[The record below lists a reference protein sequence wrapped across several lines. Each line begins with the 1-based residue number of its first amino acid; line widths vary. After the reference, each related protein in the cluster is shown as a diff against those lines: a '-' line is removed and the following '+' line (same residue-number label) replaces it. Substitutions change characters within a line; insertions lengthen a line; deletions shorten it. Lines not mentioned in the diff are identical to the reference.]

1 MPFFH
6 FGRKIEL
13 SKEYSLADIPV
24 FSSLTP
30 FEQKA
35 IEKKARLVEL
45 KRGDI
50 VYEEDTPPDAF
61 YVVISGRFRLF
72 LKGKPGRPEKTLIF
86 FHRGDHFSEV
96 SLMTGKMHSASVEAK
111 RDGVLLKLEKD
122 DFIKLVNEFPSISLF
137 LNRSLGYR
145 LTKVEAAHK
154 HQQEIKISALYARE
168 SSAAALQCWLDL
180 AGTLSQETKRKVIFM
195 DFVSPVSPFLKDM
208 AQFNA
213 LVSFN
218 VAAMDPSRESDLK
231 ACIAHLPQNGADYLH
246 VSTGEEKTKDER
258 KFSTLITFL
267 TYRYDYVLIR
277 LPEDLDNASFKLL
290 KLSDGVYVYS
300 EVSGIEDMSDAIKEF
315 QQGIGF
321 SKSEI
326 RVILPDQD
334 GPSTLS
340 LKSEEEIL
348 GTQVFAFLPARA
360 AQPDRYGQVMKYI
373 AKEFAGTLLGLALG
387 SGAAYGLAH
396 IGVLKV
402 LIKNG
407 IRPDVIAGSS
417 IGALVGGLYAAGY
430 DIDELENIAK
440 SIDLKTG
447 FFKLLG
453 FQDMSAAHRG
463 FFKGNQVAR
472 WLESH
477 IGDKTFRDLRLPL
490 KIVAANLFTSEEV
503 IIDSGRVVDA
513 IRASIS
519 IPGIFRPV
527 LHQGTYLIDGG
538 VVDPL
543 PVRILASHGVK
554 KIIAVNV
561 LPGPKDRI
569 ERNRMKEEEARLKEE
584 AIARKH
590 VWSRLFSRGKDKVYN
605 RYAVNIF
612 NVIMSTIQFL
622 EYVIAESMGTQ
633 ADVVIHPIVR
643 DAHWA
648 EFYSAEKFIK
658 LGAEKTELQMEEI
671 KRLMAE

>member
-6 FGRKIEL
+6 FGRKIEF

-30 FEQKA
+30 LEQKM
-35 IEKKARLVEL
+35 IEKKARLAEF
-45 KRGDI
+45 KRGDL
-50 VYEEDTPPDAF
+50 VYEEDTSPDAF

-72 LKGKPGRPEKTLIF
+72 LRGKPGRPEKTLIY

-96 SLMTGKMHSASVEAK
+96 SLLTGKMHSASVEAK

-122 DFIKLVNEFPSISLF
+122 DFITLVNEFPSISLF

-154 HQQEIKISALYARE
+154 HQQEIKITSLYALD
-168 SSAAALQCWLDL
+168 SSSAALQCWLDMATTL
-180 AGTLSQETKRKVIFM
+180 AKEIRRKVVFV
-195 DFVSPVSPFLKDM
+195 DFVWPVSPFLKEV
-208 AQFNA
+208 APYT
-213 LVSFN
+213 VSRSFN
-218 VAAMDPSRESDLK
+218 LTAMDPSRDADLK
-231 ACIAHLPQNGADYLH
+231 SCIVHPAEGADYLH
-246 VSTGEEKTKDER
+246 VSSGDEKSSDE
-258 KFSTLITFL
+258 KKVSTLITFL

-277 LPEDLDNASFKLL
+277 LPENLDNTSFKLL
-290 KLSDGVYVYS
+290 KLSDGVYIYS
-300 EVSGIEDMSDAIKEF
+300 EVSSLEDMADSVKEF

-321 SKSEI
+321 SKNEI
-326 RVILPDQD
+326 RVILPDHE
-334 GPSTLS
+334 GKGALS
-340 LKSEEEIL
+340 QQSEEEIL
-348 GTQVFAFLPARA
+348 GAAVFAFLPSRTD
-360 AQPDRYGQVMKYI
+360 QPERYRQVMKYM
-373 AKEFAGTLLGLALG
+373 AKEFSGTLLGLALG

-396 IGVLKV
+396 IGVLKA
-402 LIKNG
+402 LERNG
-407 IRPDVIAGSS
+407 IYPDVIAGSS

-430 DIDELENIAK
+430 GIEDIEKAAK
-440 SIDLKTG
+440 SIDIKTA

-453 FQDMSAAHRG
+453 FQDMSLAHRG
-463 FFKGNQVAR
+463 FFKGHQVTR

-477 IGDKTFRDLRLPL
+477 IGQKTFRDLRLPL
-490 KIVAANLFTSEEV
+490 KVIAANLFTSEEV

-527 LHQGTYLIDGG
+527 FHQGTYLIDGG

-543 PVRILASHGVK
+543 PVRVLGSFGVK

-569 ERNRMKEEEARLKEE
+569 ERNRMKEEEARLKAEE
-584 AIARKH
+584 MERKR
-590 VWSRLFSRGKDKVYN
+590 VWTRVFNKGKDKVYD

-622 EYVIAESMGTQ
+622 EYVLADSQGAQ
-633 ADVVIHPIVR
+633 ADVMLHPIVR

-648 EFYSAEKFIK
+648 EFYSADKFIK
-658 LGAEKTELQMEEI
+658 LGEERTEQQMGEI
-671 KRLMAE
+671 KRLLAE

>member
-1 MPFFH
+1 MAFFS
-6 FGRKIEL
+6 FGRKIEF

-30 FEQKA
+30 FEQKV
-35 IEKKARLVEL
+35 IEKKARLAEF
-45 KRGDI
+45 KRGDL

-61 YVVISGRFRLF
+61 YVVISGRFRLY
-72 LKGKPGRPEKTLIF
+72 LKNKPGRPEKTLIY

-96 SLMTGKMHSASVEAK
+96 SLLTGKMHSASVEAK

-122 DFIKLVNEFPSISLF
+122 DFIKLVNDFPGISLF

-154 HQQEIKISALYARE
+154 HQQEIKISSLYAK
-168 SSAAALQCWLDL
+168 SSSLNAFQCWLDFAGGL
-180 AGTLSQETKRKVIFM
+180 AKETKRKVALVDCVM
-195 DFVSPVSPFLKDM
+195 PMSPFFKTA
-208 AQFNA
+208 AQVSEPATFNLA
-213 LVSFN
+213 T
-218 VAAMDPSRESDLK
+218 MDPSRESDLK
-231 ACIAHLPQNGADYLH
+231 SCITTASQGADYLH
-246 VSTGEEKTKDER
+246 VATGEEKSKDE
-258 KFSTLITFL
+258 KKISTLITFL
-267 TYRYDYVLIR
+267 TYRYDFVLIR
-277 LPEDLDNASFKLL
+277 LPEELDNTSFKLL
-290 KLSDGVYVYS
+290 KLSDGVYIYS
-300 EVSGIEDMSDAIKEF
+300 EVSGLPDMADMIKEF

-321 SKSEI
+321 SKNEI
-326 RVILPDQD
+326 RLILPDAE
-334 GPSTLS
+334 GKTALS
-340 LKSEEEIL
+340 LQSEEDLL
-348 GTQVFAFLPARA
+348 GTQVFSFLPSRTDS
-360 AQPDRYGQVMKYI
+360 PDRYQQVMKYM

-396 IGVLKV
+396 IGVIKV
-402 LIKNG
+402 LEKNG
-407 IRPDVIAGSS
+407 IYPDVIAGSS
-417 IGALVGGLYAAGY
+417 IGALVGGLYAAGFG
-430 DIDELENIAK
+430 IDELEHVAK
-440 SIDLKTG
+440 SIDLKSG

-453 FQDMSAAHRG
+453 FQDMSAAHHG
-463 FFKGNQVAR
+463 FFKGNQVTR

-477 IGDKTFRDLRLPL
+477 IGDITFRDLRLPL
-490 KIVAANLFTSEEV
+490 KVIAANLFTSEEV
-503 IIDSGRVVDA
+503 ILDSGRVVDA

-527 LHQGTYLIDGG
+527 SYKGTYLIDGG

-543 PVRILASHGVK
+543 PVRILASQGVK

-569 ERNRMKEEEARLKEE
+569 ERNRMKEEEARLKAELME
-584 AIARKH
+584 RKH
-590 VWSRLFSRGKDKVYN
+590 LWTRVFHKGKDKVYN

-622 EYVIAESMGTQ
+622 EYVIAESQGAQ

-658 LGAEKTELQMEEI
+658 LGEEKTELQIEEI
-671 KRLMAE
+671 KRLIAEE